1 MKFSKKQTQILNSW
15 GNSYNIEALKNNY
28 YGFEITDKFQ
38 ILFIMKGISQVRENE
53 DILFYGDNERIEIER
68 IMKKINKWV
77 KTPDGVFIMDML
89 QNAL

>member
-1 MKFSKKQTQILNSW
+1 
-15 GNSYNIEALKNNY
+15 
-28 YGFEITDKFQ
+28 
-38 ILFIMKGISQVRENE
+38 IMKGISQVRENE